1 MEYKFADRFD
11 ARSTAVLISTAGA
24 FALPLFAFIQPEFI
38 IDGGMKYLVVIWLF
52 STFSF
57 AVTLYVGRL
66 SDTQFA
72 LLGFGGMLGVAWS
85 AYLVSDPAAARA
97 IVALLAAIPAI
108 AAMGSSRRVTVSFTL
123 VAMMLAVALS
133 SINATSGVALI
144 VATGAAVTTVFVPV
158 FMVAALRKSL
168 GSVLLKV
175 AKLGDTDPLT
185 GVLNRRGLLNRNS
198 DLLERIVRTRQSIGF
213 MMMDFDNFK
222 SVNDNHGHAAGDAV
236 LVTAAALIEKTVPS
250 RSIVSRFGGEE
261 FVVMTESANPAELVD
276 LAEQI
281 RDRIQAEC
289 GVTISIGAIYAP
301 LIRST
306 TGRPNI
312 DDVIDFLTRQADRC
326 MYAAKDAGRNKVISR
341 TCAPIVWVPGPPSEP
356 QVEFVADERRV
367 GNLDLVRR
375 RRAAD
380 ARSQAATP
388 FVDDQP
394 F

>member
-1 MEYKFADRFD
+1 
-11 ARSTAVLISTAGA
+11 
-24 FALPLFAFIQPEFI
+24 
-38 IDGGMKYLVVIWLF
+38 MKYLVGIWIF

-57 AVTLYVGRL
+57 AATLYVGRL
-66 SDTQFA
+66 TDTQFA

-85 AYLVSDPAAARA
+85 AYLVTDPAAARA

-108 AAMGSSRRVTVSFTL
+108 AAMGSSRRVTLTFTL
-123 VAMMLAVALS
+123 FAMLLAVMLS
-133 SINATSGVALI
+133 SINATSGAALVVAG
-144 VATGAAVTTVFVPV
+144 GAALTTVFVPV
-158 FMVAALRKSL
+158 FMVWALRMSL
-168 GSVLLKV
+168 GSVLEKV
-175 AKLGDTDPLT
+175 SRLGDTDPLT
-185 GVLNRRGLLNRNS
+185 GVLNRRGLLSRNS
-198 DLLERIVRTRQSIGF
+198 ELLERIVRTRQSIGF

-222 SVNDNHGHAAGDAV
+222 VVNDSHGHAAGDAV
-236 LVTAAALIEKTVPS
+236 LVAAAALIEKTVPA
-250 RSIVSRFGGEE
+250 RSIISRFGGEE
-261 FVVMTESANPAELVD
+261 FVVMTESASPAELVD

-281 RDRIQAEC
+281 RRLIEAEC

-301 LIRST
+301 LVRSS

-367 GNLDLVRR
+367 GNLELVRR
-375 RRAAD
+375 RQQSAGPRD
-380 ARSQAATP
+380 QAATP
-388 FVDDQP
+388 LVDDQT